1 MKVILFPTDF
11 SDLAQN
17 AFLYALHLAKHIRAK
32 IYVLH
37 CYEKPVLSS
46 THGGQP
52 EAINQVYQS
61 IELSRFET
69 FKKKIPDLRKSAE
82 ENGYDAGEM
91 IFLFEE
97 GSVNHVVKDIVKKEK
112 IHVIVMGTH
121 GHSGFFDRVIG
132 SNTANVIKSV
142 HTPVLAVP
150 PHARFNGINKVVFTT
165 LFREVDKKALR
176 EALIMAN
183 EVNATIECVHVNTG
197 KFTGI
202 NVEIERWKEEF
213 AQYNVTFRVLEKV
226 ESVEN
231 TITHYI
237 LENNVDMLAVIKR
250 NRGFFERLFKES
262 TTNHLAFHTKVPI
275 IVYHEE

>member
-17 AFLYALHLAKHIRAK
+17 AFLYALHLAKSIGAK

-37 CYEKPVLSS
+37 CYDRPVLSS

-52 EAINQVYQS
+52 EALNEVYQS
-61 IELSRFET
+61 IELSRFEK
-69 FKKKIPDLRKSAE
+69 FQKKIPDLRKVAE
-82 ENGYDAGEM
+82 ENGYDGGEM

-97 GSVNHVVKDIVKKEK
+97 GSVNAVVKNLVKKEK

-121 GHSGFFDRVIG
+121 GQSGFFDRIIG
-132 SNTANVIKSV
+132 SNTANVIKSI

-150 PHARFNGINKVVFTT
+150 PHAHFNGINKVAFTT
-165 LFREVDKKALR
+165 LFREKDKQPLR

-183 EVNATIECVHVNTG
+183 EVNATIECVHVSNNLTAD
-197 KFTGI
+197 TAQ
-202 NVEIERWKEEF
+202 EIENWKEEF
-213 AQYNVTFRVLEKV
+213 AQYDVTYRVLDKV

-237 LENNVDMLAVIKR
+237 LENNIDMLAVIKR
-250 NRGFFERLFKES
+250 NRGFFDRLFKES
-262 TTNHLAFHTKVPI
+262 TTNNLAFHTKIPI